1 MVINKIHRHL
11 IWHFKILKLCQ
22 VDYLKKNL
30 KSLEVWEKT
39 FREQELSGT
48 VSDLQA
54 FKASFP

>member
-1 MVINKIHRHL
+1 MSDRLIEEKI
-11 IWHFKILKLCQ
+11 K
-22 VDYLKKNL
+22 

-39 FREQELSGT
+39 FREQELSET